1 MKTLLPSLRILFFAF
16 SVLVLNACGS
26 ASKNVDKGDFDR
38 AIDRVLNWMEGRNNI
53 KTDWIITLEEAFEK
67 ATARDMTE
75 ANRLKMEG
83 RPENWPK
90 IFDVYNLIRRRQDR
104 ISNFLPI
111 VSKNGRKANFQFVR
125 VDALELE
132 AKEKAAEYY
141 YNSAQQLLD
150 RAEQGDRLAARE
162 AFDNLNA
169 IDKFYQGYRQKASL
183 KEEALKLGTTYV
195 LVEIDN
201 RAPVIL
207 PIGFKEALLE
217 LREENLDTRWRVFHI
232 RSVRNLDYDYRAV
245 IELLDLAASPDRVSE
260 RQYEQRATIE
270 DGWEYVLDD
279 RGNVAK
285 DSLGNDI
292 KRPKEV
298 EVVANVLESIQTKAA
313 TLTAA
318 LDITDLN
325 TGARLDR
332 KQLTAEAV
340 FENFAA
346 TFSGDERALDAEA
359 RKKIGNR
366 PVPFPTNEQ
375 LILEAAFDLR
385 RIFSIELRNNRR
397 IQ

>member
-1 MKTLLPSLRILFFAF
+1 MKTPLPSLRLLFLAF

-26 ASKNVDKGDFDR
+26 AAKNVDQGDFDR
-38 AIDRVLNWMEGRNNI
+38 AINQVLNRMEGRNNI

-67 ATARDMTE
+67 ATDRDM
-75 ANRLKMEG
+75 AVVNRLKMEG

-90 IFDVYNLIRRRQDR
+90 IFDVYNTIRRRQDR

-132 AKEKAAEYY
+132 AKENAAEYY
-141 YNSAQQLLD
+141 YNSAQELLD
-150 RAEQGDRLAARE
+150 RAEQGDRMAARE

-169 IDKFYQGYRQKASL
+169 IDQFYQNYRQKASL
-183 KEEALKLGTTYV
+183 KEEALELGTTYV

-207 PIGFKEALLE
+207 PMGFKEALLE
-217 LREENLDTRWRVFHI
+217 LQEENLDTRWRVFHT
-232 RSVRNLDYDYRAV
+232 RPVRNLDYDYRAV
-245 IELLDLAASPDRVSE
+245 IELLDLAASPDRTSE

-298 EVVANVLESIQTKAA
+298 EVIANVIEVIQTKAA

-325 TGARLDR
+325 TGARMDR
-332 KQLTAEAV
+332 EQLTAEAI
-340 FENFAA
+340 FENYAA
-346 TFSGDERALDAEA
+346 TYTGDERALDAEA

-366 PVPFPTNEQ
+366 PVPFPTDEQ